1 MWLPAPATATRTK
14 IEISDDR
21 WEAIKKVA
29 RRDGLPSQIV
39 LEHILDFGLEAS
51 KIDTD
56 TESIATLEPFEHE
69 PRC

>member
-1 MWLPAPATATRTK
+1 MWLPAPATAARTK

-29 RRDGLPSQIV
+29 RRDGLPPQVV
-39 LEHILDFGLEAS
+39 LEQILDFGLEAS

-56 TESIATLEPFEHE
+56 TEAVAALEPFKHA

>member
-1 MWLPAPATATRTK
+1 MK
-14 IEISDDR
+14 VEIGDAR

-29 RRDGLPSQIV
+29 RRDGLPAQVV
-39 LEHILDFGLEAS
+39 LDHILDFDLEAS

-56 TESIATLEPFEHE
+56 TEAVAALEPFENA